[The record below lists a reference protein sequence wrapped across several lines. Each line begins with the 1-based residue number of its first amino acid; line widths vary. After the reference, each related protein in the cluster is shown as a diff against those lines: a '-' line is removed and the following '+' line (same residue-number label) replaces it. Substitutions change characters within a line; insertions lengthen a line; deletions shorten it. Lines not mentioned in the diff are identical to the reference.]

1 MTSVNYTREGGGEE
15 TEHVDRE
22 IRERRKIEKLFI
34 ENKKERGE
42 EKGKERER
50 GREERKRKKKRRNVV
65 GKEGRKIA
73 LKRRGK
79 NRKKERER

>member
-34 ENKKERGE
+34 ENRKERGE
-42 EKGKERER
+42 GKRGRERER
-50 GREERKRKKKRRNVV
+50 
-65 GKEGRKIA
+65 KETR
-73 LKRRGK
+73 
-79 NRKKERER
+79 